1 MMDCQTVMQYEYLL
15 KEIVC
20 LALEITNRAISILK
34 LMKMRDESIYIF
46 NQEVQLLIT
55 HVEKMKNLI
64 RELMK
69 IN

>member
-1 MMDCQTVMQYEYLL
+1 MDCQTAMQYESLL

-20 LALEITNRAISILK
+20 LALEIANRSISILK

-46 NQEVQLLIT
+46 NQEVQVLIAY
-55 HVEKMKNLI
+55 VEKMKHLI